1 MMRVV
6 MTLIL
11 GLLAWVVLGYLATMP
26 LGAIFGWSGH
36 PALPDAPLGVYIGLY
51 LVLLPTL
58 CFAGPG
64 GSGAGSRGTGEAR
77 EVVDTMNA
85 GSYFGRPMRMRIA
98 FPTDL
103 PGPAQAAVLGD
114 HG

>member
-1 MMRVV
+1 MLRVV

-51 LVLLPTL
+51 LVLVPAL
-58 CFAGPG
+58 CFAGAWRLGRRFAGDRRGQG
-64 GSGAGSRGTGEAR
+64 GS
-77 EVVDTMNA
+77 
-85 GSYFGRPMRMRIA
+85 
-98 FPTDL
+98 
-103 PGPAQAAVLGD
+103 
-114 HG
+114 